1 MTAAPG
7 LWINTTGQMPRDQ
20 ALSAFGRGRMAGV
33 IPGLL
38 FAVVPLVCWALKART
53 ARVGWI
59 VAAVLAACGAGG
71 LGLAAGWFRSGEKLT
86 LLAALA
92 LMMPL
97 VIVFGITAERNAGAG
112 RSRSGSIRGVAGLVV
127 SVAYLGFS
135 FAIVPLLV
143 LLFLYEG
150 GAAYVPSGAEV
161 LPLPV
166 GLTVAG
172 DQDQGCSS
180 GSHTI
185 CSRQFLIVSTA
196 GLPAGQ
202 VAQRLRDH
210 LARVRGWSLG
220 PDVGGG
226 WGGCRSEGW
235 LLDRQQVCVD
245 VYVNQQQVTML
256 LQGGN

>member
-1 MTAAPG
+1 MI
-7 LWINTTGQMPRDQ
+7 L
-20 ALSAFGRGRMAGV
+20 
-33 IPGLL
+33 GLL
-38 FAVVPLVCWALKART
+38 FAVVPLGCWALKART

-71 LGLAAGWFRSGEKLT
+71 LGLAAGWVRSGEKLT

-92 LMMPL
+92 LAMPL
-97 VIVFGITAERNAGAG
+97 VIVWGIAAERDAGTS
-112 RSRSGSIRGVAGLVV
+112 RSRSGSLRGVVGLVV

-135 FAIVPLLV
+135 FTVVPLLV
-143 LLFLYEG
+143 LLSLYE

-161 LPLPV
+161 LPLPA
-166 GLTVAG
+166 GLAVAG
-172 DQDQGCSS
+172 DQDQGCSP
-180 GSHTI
+180 GSHTT

-202 VAQRLRDH
+202 VAQHLRDH
-210 LARVRGWSLG
+210 LARVHGWSLG
-220 PDVGGG
+220 PELGGG

-235 LLDRQQVCVD
+235 LLDRQQVCVG

>member
-1 MTAAPG
+1 
-7 LWINTTGQMPRDQ
+7 
-20 ALSAFGRGRMAGV
+20 MAGV
-33 IPGLL
+33 IVGLL
-38 FAVVPLVCWALKART
+38 FAVVPLVCWAMMART
-53 ARVGWI
+53 ARAGWF

-71 LGLAAGWFRSGEKLT
+71 LGLAAGWVRSGEKLT

-92 LMMPL
+92 LVMPL
-97 VIVFGITAERNAGAG
+97 MIVFGIAAERRAGAG
-112 RSRSGSIRGVAGLVV
+112 RLRSGGVRGVAGLVV

-135 FAIVPLLV
+135 FTVVPLMV
-143 LLFLYEG
+143 LTFLFE

-161 LPLPV
+161 LPLPA
-166 GLTVAG
+166 GLAVAG

-180 GSHTI
+180 GSHTT

-202 VAQRLRDH
+202 AAQRLRDH
-210 LARVRGWSLG
+210 LARVHGWRLG
-220 PDVGGG
+220 PELGGG
-226 WGGCRSEGW
+226 WGGCRTEGW
-235 LLDRQQVCVD
+235 LLDRQQVCVG

>member
-1 MTAAPG
+1 
-7 LWINTTGQMPRDQ
+7 MPRDQ

-59 VAAVLAACGAGG
+59 VAAILAACGAGG
-71 LGLAAGWFRSGEKLT
+71 LGLAAGWFWSDEKRT

-92 LMMPL
+92 LVTPL
-97 VIVFGITAERNAGAG
+97 VIVFGIAAERDAGAG
-112 RSRSGSIRGVAGLVV
+112 RSRSGGVRGIAGLVV

-135 FAIVPLLV
+135 FIVIPLLV
-143 LLFLYEG
+143 LAFLIDG
-150 GAAYVPSGAEV
+150 GTAYVPSGAAV
-161 LPLPV
+161 LPLPA
-166 GLTVAG
+166 GLAIAG
-172 DQDQGCSS
+172 DQDQGCGS
-180 GSHTI
+180 GSRTI

-210 LARVRGWSLG
+210 LVRVRGWSLG

-245 VYVNQQQVTML
+245 VYVNQQRVAML

>member
-1 MTAAPG
+1 
-7 LWINTTGQMPRDQ
+7 MPRDQ

-59 VAAVLAACGAGG
+59 VAVVLAACGAGG
-71 LGLAAGWFRSGEKLT
+71 IGLAAGWFLSGEKLT

-97 VIVFGITAERNAGAG
+97 VIVFGIAAERDAGAD
-112 RSRSGSIRGVAGLVV
+112 RSRSGGIRGIVGLVV

-135 FAIVPLLV
+135 LAVVPLLV

-166 GLTVAG
+166 GLAVAG
-172 DQDQGCSS
+172 DQNQGCSS

-210 LARVRGWSLG
+210 LAPLARLELEPRVGRRL
-220 PDVGGG
+220 
-226 WGGCRSEGW
+226 GW
-235 LLDRQQVCVD
+235 LPK
-245 VYVNQQQVTML
+245 
-256 LQGGN
+256 